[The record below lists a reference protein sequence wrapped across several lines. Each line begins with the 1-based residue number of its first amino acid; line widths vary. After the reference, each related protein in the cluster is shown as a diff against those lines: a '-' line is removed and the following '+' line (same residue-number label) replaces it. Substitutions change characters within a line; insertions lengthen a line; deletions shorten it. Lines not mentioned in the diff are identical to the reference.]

1 VPQGLKLGLR
11 RSWWRWRSSGARR
24 SQESFKA
31 RFQGVERLLFAGDL
45 LFEVIQLGFARGVT
59 GVIGFRVDVI
69 LFQGE
74 LALKKLKFLLRF
86 GELLL
91 LAGHLGG
98 VLGFWVGIPGR

>member
-1 VPQGLKLGLR
+1 MR
-11 RSWWRWRSSGARR
+11 RGWWRCWSGSGRR

-31 RFQGVERLLFAGDL
+31 RFQSVERLLFVGDL
-45 LFEVIQLGFARGVT
+45 QLEVIHLGFASGVA

-74 LALKKLKFLLRF
+74 LALKKLKLFLCF
-86 GELLL
+86 GKLLL
-91 LAGHLGG
+91 LAGHFDG